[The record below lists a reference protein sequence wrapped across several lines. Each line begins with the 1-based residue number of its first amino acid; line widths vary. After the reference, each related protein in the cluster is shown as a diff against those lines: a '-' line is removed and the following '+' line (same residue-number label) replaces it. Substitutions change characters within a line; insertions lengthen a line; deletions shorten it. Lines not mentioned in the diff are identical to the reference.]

1 MIRFNPVRL
10 ADKQTIES
18 YTLPSGIDNCDL
30 AFANMFCWE
39 FKYRSAWAEQEG
51 FLLIRFQIDGGE
63 RIGYMQPVGRG
74 DFSHLIP
81 LLREDAHAHGQRLRI
96 IGLTDEGVAA
106 IRTAHPGQFAFDS
119 DRDMEDYL
127 YRADDL
133 RTLTGRRYQPKR
145 NHINR
150 FEAEHPDYR
159 YEPLTRDRFAE
170 CQRLEA
176 LWRRSHEGRTYELSA
191 EQRAMQRAFDHF
203 EELGLR
209 GGCILVGDRLV
220 AFTYGSAVNEHTF
233 CTHVEKADT
242 EFDGAFTIINKRF
255 AEQLPPQ
262 YTSSTARRIWASP
275 ACATRNS
282 PTTPPRC
289 STSSPQS
296 TSIPTNWDAKSC
308 GKAASGTTTPLSTA
322 SSSPIT
328 AAAGCSPSRKTD
340 ASSRCSTCCL
350 SAPNWA
356 APPTFT
362 A

>member
-106 IRTAHPGQFAFDS
+106 IRAAHPGQFAFDS

-133 RTLTGRRYQPKR
+133 STLTGRRYQPKR

-150 FEAEHPDYR
+150 FEA
-159 YEPLTRDRFAE
+159 
-170 CQRLEA
+170 
-176 LWRRSHEGRTYELSA
+176 
-191 EQRAMQRAFDHF
+191 
-203 EELGLR
+203 
-209 GGCILVGDRLV
+209 
-220 AFTYGSAVNEHTF
+220 
-233 CTHVEKADT
+233 
-242 EFDGAFTIINKRF
+242 
-255 AEQLPPQ
+255 
-262 YTSSTARRIWASP
+262 
-275 ACATRNS
+275 
-282 PTTPPRC
+282 
-289 STSSPQS
+289 
-296 TSIPTNWDAKSC
+296 
-308 GKAASGTTTPLSTA
+308 
-322 SSSPIT
+322 
-328 AAAGCSPSRKTD
+328 
-340 ASSRCSTCCL
+340 
-350 SAPNWA
+350 
-356 APPTFT
+356 
-362 A
+362 